1 MANATYNLSK
11 TAIGP
16 EGRRFHVPVD
26 AGQHIYENTL
36 ISQLTA
42 TGMAV
47 PTSTASSGPAIGM
60 ATHEVDAT
68 AGSDG
73 DRRLVVE
80 TDRTYCLTNG
90 ATTDAFSEA
99 SLIGSL
105 AYALDDHTVADNSNG
120 GTLQAAGL
128 FLGMEASGKVR
139 IYVSPLATMLAAL
152 AGLSGGVQVGSG
164 AFTAGVLTVATGIR
178 VTASSR
184 VVAYRVL
191 EGGTDGDEI
200 RILDADLVVGEP
212 GTGTIV
218 FRSYLNGA
226 AATSDTSTIKY
237 AIFG

>member
-1 MANATYNLSK
+1 VSNATSNLSK
-11 TAIGP
+11 HAIGAD
-16 EGRRFHVPVD
+16 GRRFHVPVD

-47 PTSTASSGPAIGM
+47 PTSTAGSGAAIGV

-73 DRRLVVE
+73 DHRLVVE

-90 ATTDAFSEA
+90 ATTNAFSEA
-99 SLIGSL
+99 SIIGSL
-105 AYALDDHTVADNSNG
+105 AYAADDHTVYDNSNG
-120 GTLQAAGL
+120 GTLKVAGI

-139 IYVSPLATMLAAL
+139 VYVSPLATLLASL
-152 AGLSGGVQVGSG
+152 GAGASGVQVGSG
-164 AFTAGVLTVATGIR
+164 AFTAGVLTVATGIT

-184 VVAYRVL
+184 VIAYRVL

-212 GTGTIV
+212 GTGTVV
-218 FRSYLNGA
+218 FRSYLSGV
-226 AATSDTSTIKY
+226 AATSDTSTIKF

>member
-1 MANATYNLSK
+1 MANATSNLDK
-11 TAIGP
+11 CAAGAD
-16 EGRRFHVPVD
+16 GRRFHVPVD
-26 AGQHIYENTL
+26 AGTHIYENTL

-47 PTSTASSGPAIGM
+47 PTSTASSGAAIGV
-60 ATHEVDAT
+60 ATHECDAT

-73 DRRLVVE
+73 DYRLVVE
-80 TDRTYCLTNG
+80 TDRSYCFANG

-105 AYALDDHTVADNSNG
+105 AFALDDHTVADNSNG

-139 IYVSPLATMLAAL
+139 VYVSPLATMLASL
-152 AGLSGGVQVGSG
+152 AGASGGMQIGSG

-178 VTASSR
+178 VTASTR
-184 VVAYRVL
+184 AIAYRVL

-212 GTGTIV
+212 GTGTVV
-218 FRSYLNGA
+218 FRSYLSGA

-237 AIFG
+237 ILIG